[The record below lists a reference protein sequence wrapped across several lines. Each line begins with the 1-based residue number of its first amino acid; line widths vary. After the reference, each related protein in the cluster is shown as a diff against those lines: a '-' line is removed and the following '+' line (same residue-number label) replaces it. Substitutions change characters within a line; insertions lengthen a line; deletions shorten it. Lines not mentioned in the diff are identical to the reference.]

1 MSQHPYQLG
10 SRVFHPKDTIVEIGD
25 IKIGGGHFV
34 KIAGPCSVESR
45 EQIFNSAK
53 AVKEAGGQ
61 ILRGGVFKP
70 RTNPYAFQGLGI
82 EGLKMMRE
90 AADAYQLKLVTEVMN
105 EKQIDEVIQYAD
117 LIQIGARNMQN
128 YDLLRAVGKQPK
140 PVLLK
145 RGLSAT
151 ISEWLSAAEY
161 IATQGNTNII
171 LVERGI
177 RTFSDET
184 RNTFDVSAIPVIHQL
199 SHYPIIIDPSHATG
213 HSSYVPSMTYAG
225 IAAGADGF
233 IIEIHPNPKEA
244 LSDGDQSLN
253 FEQWSTMMDNINQL
267 LPVVQQLMEK

>member
-253 FEQWSTMMDNINQL
+253 FEQWSTMMDDINQL

>member
-82 EGLKMMRE
+82 EGLKMMRK

-253 FEQWSTMMDNINQL
+253 FEQWSTMMDDINQL

>member
-10 SRVFHPKDTIVEIGD
+10 SRAFHPKDTIVEIGD

-213 HSSYVPSMTYAG
+213 YSSYVPSMTYAG

-253 FEQWSTMMDNINQL
+253 FEQWSTMMDDINQL